1 MSAPLV
7 RLPVLAD
14 AEAPSRPR
22 TRGDCVDGPRP
33 CGFASCSHHAIHGVL
48 LGEAGSALADDEL
61 AERIESLA
69 QSCTLDVADRGDATL
84 EDVGDLFGVT
94 RERIRQI
101 EAKALKRVR
110 WPARDLR
117 SDLSE
122 DELPEA
128 SAPKPVPVAARRI
141 DWMGDGES
149 QSRDDRGD
157 EITTEPETDTAPA
170 AMGAEETAMATKT
183 DTSKA
188 AGWTA
193 VPCRFPGCA
202 QASAAYRDT
211 LDPALRPLCTKHR
224 TRAQSIRIKRKLA
237 SAKAVAVLLAGAGK
251 RGGGRAPKP
260 APTVI
265 PSREV
270 PEAMRHE
277 MFAEE
282 APENALL
289 ADLSDALAQISEHR
303 AQARADEDRIRALT
317 RQADDLRRD
326 RDALALRLDRAD
338 ERIAE
343 LEGQQLADAMARV
356 PRPLARLAALAAV
369 LVPGDDRISWTVG
382 ATGAGDE
389 RWCAAALGHD
399 DAAVSSWEVV
409 AAEPDEAL
417 AALVRHV
424 EGLVRARV
432 EALTAVLEGG
442 R

>member
-1 MSAPLV
+1 MA
-7 RLPVLAD
+7 
-14 AEAPSRPR
+14 
-22 TRGDCVDGPRP
+22 
-33 CGFASCSHHAIHGVL
+33 
-48 LGEAGSALADDEL
+48 
-61 AERIESLA
+61 
-69 QSCTLDVADRGDATL
+69 
-84 EDVGDLFGVT
+84 
-94 RERIRQI
+94 
-101 EAKALKRVR
+101 RV
-110 WPARDLR
+110 PA
-117 SDLSE
+117 
-122 DELPEA
+122 A
-128 SAPKPVPVAARRI
+128 RI
-141 DWMGDGES
+141 DWMGDGEAGPAT
-149 QSRDDRGD
+149 D
-157 EITTEPETDTAPA
+157 ITEEESMPKAQQVEAPVERA
-170 AMGAEETAMATKT
+170 GGEGRIT
-183 DTSKA
+183 KA
-188 AGWTA
+188 AGTCA
-193 VPCRFPGCA
+193 FPACTEA
-202 QASAAYRDT
+202 AASFRET
-211 LDPALRPLCTKHR
+211 LDPALRPLCMKHR
-224 TRAQSIRIKRKLA
+224 TRAQSIRITRKLA
-237 SAKAVAVLLAGAGK
+237 SAEAVAVLLAGAGK

-282 APENALL
+282 ALENALL

-303 AQARADEDRIRALT
+303 AQARSDEDRIRALT

-424 EGLVRARV
+424 EGVARARI
-432 EALTAVLEGG
+432 EALTAALEGG